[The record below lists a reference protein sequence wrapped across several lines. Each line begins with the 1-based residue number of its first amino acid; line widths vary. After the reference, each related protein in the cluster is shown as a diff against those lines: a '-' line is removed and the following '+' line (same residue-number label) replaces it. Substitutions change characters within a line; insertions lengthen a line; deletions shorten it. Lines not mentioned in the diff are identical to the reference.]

1 MGLEIRRGGTPPEGW
16 EMSWGADEDS
26 LSSPLPSGHSRLLCP
41 HGSFIKTT
49 MKRPPT
55 TDNPSHKSF
64 RIFTYLSVSL

>member
-41 HGSFIKTT
+41 HGSFKNHNEASTHYGQ
-49 MKRPPT
+49 PQ
-55 TDNPSHKSF
+55 S
-64 RIFTYLSVSL
+64 